1 MSVLSS
7 PQIILQLISPNDSS
21 IDPRRATRHQLDEL
35 QEVRYP
41 RFAFTLRQEWVMNW
55 KVVRTGLY
63 Y

>member
-21 IDPRRATRHQLDEL
+21 IDPRRATRHEL

-41 RFAFTLRQEWVMNW
+41 RDSLLPLGMGNELE
-55 KVVRTGLY
+55 GSL
-63 Y
+63 